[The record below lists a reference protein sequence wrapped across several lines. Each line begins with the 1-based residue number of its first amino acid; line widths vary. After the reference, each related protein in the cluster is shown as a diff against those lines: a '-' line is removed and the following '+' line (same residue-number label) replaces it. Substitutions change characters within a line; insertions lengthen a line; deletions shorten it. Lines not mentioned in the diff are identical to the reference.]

1 MISLEFLYRLIPRNG
16 EHNYYSH
23 FLPTMPNDMPA
34 LADMDEESDTDLLQQ
49 GTDDESMPA
58 TANSAL
64 LGSFLT
70 ESRYTACFL
79 VFF

>member
-1 MISLEFLYRLIPRNG
+1 
-16 EHNYYSH
+16 
-23 FLPTMPNDMPA
+23 MPNDMPA

-79 VFF
+79 VFFLDPPACATIPDIPLF